1 MNLDKINEVFNNIKE
16 NDIVENFIKQ
26 LSNYLEENVKL
37 NNLEQPII
45 EEILKTNKL
54 TTGNE
59 NQIIWNLDE
68 VVEKYAKENYNN
80 EAIYFIKDN
89 KKIYWQ
95 NNKKNY
101 DDSFFTALKVEN
113 GEVEEL
119 EIKKSDT
126 LKNITVNDVV
136 KIYDGEFIVDSIAT
150 KELKDEI
157 KKMADDIIEKQNE
170 ELNKYRKENHLYI
183 VCEEIG
189 KNRFL
194 KDITEKSDFEF
205 EEVNIDENLLDKVT
219 EGTIIK
225 FEDGKYKY
233 FGESID

>member
-1 MNLDKINEVFNNIKE
+1 MNLDKINEIFNNIKE

-45 EEILKTNKL
+45 EEILKANKL

>member
-1 MNLDKINEVFNNIKE
+1 MNLDKINEVFNNIRE

-136 KIYDGEFIVDSIAT
+136 KIYNGEFIVDSIAT

>member
-126 LKNITVNDVV
+126 LKNITVNDVI
-136 KIYDGEFIVDSIAT
+136 KIYNGEFIVDSIAT

>member
-1 MNLDKINEVFNNIKE
+1 MNLDKINEIFNNIKE

-45 EEILKTNKL
+45 EEILKANKL

-101 DDSFFTALKVEN
+101 DDSFLTALKVEN

>member
-1 MNLDKINEVFNNIKE
+1 MNLDKINEIFNNIKE

-45 EEILKTNKL
+45 EEILKSNKL

-59 NQIIWNLDE
+59 NKIIWNLDE

-101 DDSFFTALKVEN
+101 DDSFLTALKVEN

-136 KIYDGEFIVDSIAT
+136 KIYNGEFIVDSIAT

>member
-157 KKMADDIIEKQNE
+157 KKWQMI
-170 ELNKYRKENHLYI
+170 
-183 VCEEIG
+183 
-189 KNRFL
+189 
-194 KDITEKSDFEF
+194 
-205 EEVNIDENLLDKVT
+205 
-219 EGTIIK
+219 
-225 FEDGKYKY
+225 
-233 FGESID
+233 